1 MSSATN
7 AADGPELPSAARRPP
22 SRRRAVASSEATI
35 SSESEAL
42 PPTAQP
48 GSSKRSRS
56 RTDGEAEGIASPSST
71 DPPASGADS
80 SASIPTVETGD
91 TLLGKRDP
99 KRSSQG
105 REATARQEQVP
116 AGLSFQQARTALDLL
131 IAELQSGDLQ
141 VEDMLSLYQRAQAYA
156 EHCEAVLQRIDQD
169 VIEWDVLQ
177 QERDR
182 NG

>member
-1 MSSATN
+1 M
-7 AADGPELPSAARRPP
+7 
-22 SRRRAVASSEATI
+22 
-35 SSESEAL
+35 
-42 PPTAQP
+42 
-48 GSSKRSRS
+48 
-56 RTDGEAEGIASPSST
+56 
-71 DPPASGADS
+71 
-80 SASIPTVETGD
+80 
-91 TLLGKRDP
+91 
-99 KRSSQG
+99 
-105 REATARQEQVP
+105 P

-177 QERDR
+177 EERDR